1 MVTRPSSNRLIDADT
16 GHQTAA
22 SPQLPCARHRQRYPS
37 HMKFHVAL
45 VLIAFAIPLA
55 VGAEPR
61 LSPAYSKCVEKAGAV
76 DPRVLECIGDE
87 FTVQDRRLNASY
99 RGLIAKLTPERRKK
113 LQDVQR
119 AWLKY
124 SEANCDFYYDPNGGT
139 AARMMS
145 AECSARARAS
155 RAEELEDLA
164 KWQ

>member
-1 MVTRPSSNRLIDADT
+1 
-16 GHQTAA
+16 
-22 SPQLPCARHRQRYPS
+22 
-37 HMKFHVAL
+37 MKFHVAL
-45 VLIAFAIPLA
+45 VLTALVIPLA
-55 VGAEPR
+55 AGAGPEPR
-61 LSPAYSKCVEKAGAV
+61 LSPAYSKCIEQAGAV
-76 DPRVLECIGDE
+76 DPRLLECIGEE

-99 RGLIAKLTPERRKK
+99 RGLMAKLTPERRKQ

-124 SEANCDFYYDPNGGT
+124 SESNCDFYYDPNGGT

-145 AECSARARAS
+145 AECSVRARAS